1 MLNTLKIILLTIII
15 SLFSFNYVQA
25 LDINMNLTN
34 TTNNNTLIN
43 NNTSQNIS
51 TFSDDVG
58 ITLNSMPETELGFE
72 NILNIVLIVIG
83 ILLILL
89 GIAILIRLK

>member
-1 MLNTLKIILLTIII
+1 MLKTLKILIITIIVF
-15 SLFSFNYVQA
+15 LFSFNYVQA

-34 TTNNNTLIN
+34 TPNNYNTTSIQ
-43 NNTSQNIS
+43 NTS

-58 ITLNSMPETELGFE
+58 ITLNSMPEAELGFDS
-72 NILNIVLIVIG
+72 ILNIVLIVIG
-83 ILLILL
+83 ILIILL